1 MHSTTDTA
9 EPSAAVAPVPA
20 YGVAIVGTGGI
31 ANAHAE
37 ALSAFPDR
45 IRLVAGV
52 DLDPDR
58 AKAFAERWPVSRTA
72 TTLQDALAG
81 GDVDTVVICTPPASH
96 GPLAI
101 EALEAGVNVV
111 IEKPPTLS
119 LRQLHELTK
128 AEERSKG
135 TVSCIFQH
143 RFGPGAEQL
152 RRLHGDGSLGRPLV
166 GVCNTLWFRDQPY
179 FDVPWRGKWDVEG
192 GGPTMG
198 HGIHQFDLL
207 LDLWGPWT
215 DVTAYAD
222 KLARRTATED
232 VSCAIVRFESGAV
245 ATITNSL
252 VSPRENSYLRL
263 DYERATV
270 ELDHLYGYTGAD
282 WRFTPAPGAE
292 DVSWTSADGER
303 SGHRSQYEVW
313 LRART
318 EGTPPPVGLPDA
330 LVTMELVAAIYQS
343 AITKRSVSREDI
355 KQGGAFAERMDGF
368 EEPWNEGKTG
378 A

>member
-1 MHSTTDTA
+1 MHSTTSADPSTA
-9 EPSAAVAPVPA
+9 STPVAP

-31 ANAHAE
+31 ANAHAN
-37 ALSAFPDR
+37 ALSAFPDQV
-45 IRLVAGV
+45 RLVAGI
-52 DLDPDR
+52 DLAPDR

-72 TTLQDALAG
+72 SSLQEALAE

-119 LRQLHELTK
+119 LRQLHELAE
-128 AEERSKG
+128 AEERSTG

-152 RRLHGDGSLGRPLV
+152 RRLHANGSLGRPLV

-215 DVTAYAD
+215 EVTAYAG

-252 VSPRENSYLRL
+252 ISPREASYLRL
-263 DYERATV
+263 DYELATV

-282 WRFTPAPGAE
+282 WRFTPAPGA
-292 DVSWTSADGER
+292 DDLTWTAADGER
-303 SGHRSQYEVW
+303 SSHQSQYEVW
-313 LRART
+313 LRARA
-318 EGTPPPVGLPDA
+318 EGTPPPVGLTDA

-343 AITKRSVSREDI
+343 AITKQSVARTEI
-355 KQGGAFAERMDGF
+355 QQGGVFEERMDGF
-368 EEPWNEGKTG
+368 AEPWNEGKTS